1 MKKMMFHLAKAKDDA
16 YSNRVVPWKLRQ
28 RSLPGLA
35 DMPTFTPAAMRIL
48 EALGIPVAM
57 VLARNLVEFVEAT
70 SLEVAETGQEGRK
83 HMLAPAAAQAWQRLK
98 DAASRDGVE
107 LNIISAFRSVQR
119 QVEIIERK
127 ISQGLSI
134 DQILEFSAPPFFSEH
149 HTGCAID
156 VGTPGSKDLER
167 EFEETDAF
175 VWLTQH
181 AGDYGFE
188 MSFPLNNASGYAYE
202 PWHWRYSAT

>member
-1 MKKMMFHLAKAKDDA
+1 MMLPLARAKDDA

-28 RSLPGLA
+28 RSLPGFA
-35 DMPTFTPAAMRIL
+35 HMPPFTPAAMRIL

-70 SLEVAETGQEGRK
+70 SLEVAETSQEGRK
-83 HMLAPAAAQAWQRLK
+83 HMLAPAAAQEWHKLK

-107 LNIISAFRSVQR
+107 LNIISAFRSLKR
-119 QVEIIERK
+119 QVEIIESK
-127 ISQGLSI
+127 IIQGLTI
-134 DQILEFSAPPFFSEH
+134 DEILQFSAPPYFSEH
-149 HTGCAID
+149 HTGSAID

-181 AGDYGFE
+181 AGEYGFQ
-188 MSFPLNNASGYAYE
+188 MSFPLNNANGYAYE
-202 PWHWRYSAT
+202 PWHWRYTET